1 MNRSEEER
9 IERDW
14 IGERTLP
21 AGALFGIHT
30 ARAVENFPLSRRPV
44 HPALVT
50 AYGTVKLACALTNR
64 ELGVWKGDPQKT
76 AAIIFACREMDS
88 GKHIEQIVVDEL
100 QGGAGTSTN
109 MNVNEVLA
117 NRALSFL
124 SLPPGR
130 YDRISPLDDI
140 NRHQSTNDT
149 YPTAL
154 RLATIRGLLVLK
166 WQIKLLTKSFRAA
179 AERFRHVMKI
189 GRTQLQDAVPIAL
202 GEEMRAYA
210 DALSRSRERM
220 PSCLERLKAVNL
232 GGTAIGTGVAA
243 PPEFAAQVV
252 RQLRQ
257 LTSIE
262 FVNARNL
269 IEATQNADVY
279 VEVSGVLK
287 ALAATLW
294 KVCSDLRLMA
304 SGPSGGLGELRLP
317 ERQAGSSI
325 MPGKVNP
332 VIPEAVTQCAMRVF
346 GQDNSVA
353 LACSSG
359 NLELNPFLPLVA
371 ASLLES
377 IDLLARSCDI
387 LRRHC
392 VDGLEA
398 DEVRCRA
405 HLESSTPVVTAL
417 VPSIGYTRACDLLR
431 KAQDSSRPIRNLVGN
446 GRDSAGE
453 FEKLAFAIGRN

>member
-1 MNRSEEER
+1 
-9 IERDW
+9 
-14 IGERTLP
+14 
-21 AGALFGIHT
+21 
-30 ARAVENFPLSRRPV
+30 
-44 HPALVT
+44 
-50 AYGTVKLACALTNR
+50 
-64 ELGVWKGDPQKT
+64 
-76 AAIIFACREMDS
+76 
-88 GKHIEQIVVDEL
+88 
-100 QGGAGTSTN
+100 
-109 MNVNEVLA
+109 
-117 NRALSFL
+117 
-124 SLPPGR
+124 
-130 YDRISPLDDI
+130 
-140 NRHQSTNDT
+140 
-149 YPTAL
+149 
-154 RLATIRGLLVLK
+154 
-166 WQIKLLTKSFRAA
+166 
-179 AERFRHVMKI
+179 MKI

-346 GQDNSVA
+346 GHDNSVA

-417 VPSIGYTRACDLLR
+417 VPSLGYTRACDLLR
-431 KAQDSSRPIRNLVGN
+431 KAQDSSRPIRDLVGN

>member
-1 MNRSEEER
+1 MNKGVTER
-9 IERDW
+9 VERDW
-14 IGERTLP
+14 IGERMLP
-21 AGALFGIHT
+21 AGALYGIHT
-30 ARAVENFPLSRRPV
+30 ARAVENFPLARRPV
-44 HPALVT
+44 HPVLTT
-50 AYGTVKLACALTNR
+50 AYGAVKLACALTNKG
-64 ELGVWKGDPQKT
+64 LGVWKGDPQKT
-76 AAIIFACREMDS
+76 AAIVFACREMAS

-100 QGGAGTSTN
+100 QGGAGTSIN

-124 SLPPGR
+124 SLPRGR

-166 WQIKLLTKSFRAA
+166 WQIKLLTRSFRTAA
-179 AERFRHVMKI
+179 DRFKHVLKI

-202 GEEMRAYA
+202 GEELRAYA
-210 DALSRSRERM
+210 DALSRNRERI
-220 PSCLERLKAVNL
+220 PTCTERLKFVNL
-232 GGTAIGTGVAA
+232 GGTAIGTGAAA
-243 PPEFAAQVV
+243 PADFAVQAV

-257 LTSIE
+257 VTSIE

-287 ALAATLW
+287 TLAATLW
-294 KVCSDLRLMA
+294 KICSDLRLMA
-304 SGPSGGLGELRLP
+304 SGPSGGIGELRLP

-332 VIPEAVTQCAMRVF
+332 VIPEAVTQSAMRVF
-346 GQDNSVA
+346 GHDESVS
-353 LACSSG
+353 LACASG
-359 NLELNPFLPLVA
+359 CLELNPFLPLVA

-398 DEVRCRA
+398 NEIRCRES
-405 HLESSTPVVTAL
+405 LESSTAMATAL
-417 VPSIGYTRACDLLR
+417 VPSIGYTRACELLQR
-431 KAQDSSRPIRNLVGN
+431 AQQSNRSIRDVFGN
-446 GRDSAGE
+446 AREESGE
-453 FEKLAFAIGRN
+453 TAAAIARN

>member
-1 MNRSEEER
+1 MNRNENDRVEK
-9 IERDW
+9 DW
-14 IGERTLP
+14 IGQRALP
-21 AGALFGIHT
+21 GGALYGIHT
-30 ARAVENFPLSRRPV
+30 ARAVENFPISRRPV
-44 HPALVT
+44 HPALIT
-50 AYGTVKLACALTNR
+50 AYGAVKLACALTNR

-76 AAIIFACREMDS
+76 AAIVFACREMAS
-88 GKHIEQIVVDEL
+88 GQHVEQIVVDEL

-109 MNVNEVLA
+109 MNVNEVLT
-117 NRALSFL
+117 NRALTILGL
-124 SLPPGR
+124 SPGR
-130 YDRISPLDDI
+130 YDRISPLDDL

-154 RLATIRGLLVLK
+154 RLAAIRGLLVLK
-166 WQIKLLTKSFRAA
+166 WQIKLLARSFRTAA
-179 AERFRHVMKI
+179 DRFRHVMKI

-210 DALSRSRERM
+210 DALNRSRERI
-220 PSCLERLKAVNL
+220 PPTLDRLKIVNL

-243 PPEFAAQVV
+243 PSDYAARVV

-257 LTSIE
+257 VTSID
-262 FVNARNL
+262 FANARNL

-279 VEVSGVLK
+279 AEVSGVLK

-294 KVCSDLRLMA
+294 KVCSDLRLLA
-304 SGPSGGLGELRLP
+304 SGPSGGFGELRLP

-332 VIPEAVTQCAMRVF
+332 VIPEAVTQSAMRVF
-346 GQDNSVA
+346 GHDQSVS
-353 LACSSG
+353 LACASG
-359 NLELNPFLPLVA
+359 CLELNPFLPLVA

-398 DEVRCRA
+398 NEIRCRER
-405 HLESSTPVVTAL
+405 LESSTAMATAL
-417 VPSIGYTRACDLLR
+417 VPSIGYARACDLLQTAKQSNR
-431 KAQDSSRPIRNLVGN
+431 SIRDVASNDREESG
-446 GRDSAGE
+446 AMT
-453 FEKLAFAIGRN
+453 AAIARN